1 MRTAKG
7 GRGIRAEAWGFNL
20 AETYPNQGL
29 IIPVAWRE
37 RSKQR
42 SVPQGSESYRGK
54 EPTREML
61 LFGADRANNDGMRL
75 WRCPRSRKPEGAC
88 PRWRVL
94 DNRVDHR
101 IDRNRNVYC
110 FLVDLFPQRQPAETV
125 VTLSSSGVASLSSH
139 LPYQHLPGTCGPP
152 DPCVGRAAASRLA
165 HADASRGCTSA
176 RARSQTEDPLCHD
189 GETVRF
195 VVWASD
201 AATACRVPQPG
212 ARRGGTLP
220 P

>member
-94 DNRVDHR
+94 DNREYGVDHR
-101 IDRNRNVYC
+101 IDTANRIRNVR
-110 FLVDLFPQRQPAETV
+110 LVDRFSPSLAETV
-125 VTLSSSGVASLSSH
+125 NRF
-139 LPYQHLPGTCGPP
+139 
-152 DPCVGRAAASRLA
+152 RAAGSRHSRRTYLTTYLGPADHRTRAWDAPLPRGSRTRMPQVSRMHLGPCALA
-165 HADASRGCTSA
+165 N
-176 RARSQTEDPLCHD
+176 
-189 GETVRF
+189 
-195 VVWASD
+195 
-201 AATACRVPQPG
+201 
-212 ARRGGTLP
+212 RRP
-220 P
+220 SMP

>member
-29 IIPVAWRE
+29 IIPVAWCE

-101 IDRNRNVYC
+101 IDR
-110 FLVDLFPQRQPAETV
+110 
-125 VTLSSSGVASLSSH
+125 
-139 LPYQHLPGTCGPP
+139 
-152 DPCVGRAAASRLA
+152 
-165 HADASRGCTSA
+165 
-176 RARSQTEDPLCHD
+176 RSY
-189 GETVRF
+189 VF
-195 VVWASD
+195 IVF
-201 AATACRVPQPG
+201 
-212 ARRGGTLP
+212 
-220 P
+220 

>member
-101 IDRNRNVYC
+101 IDPIGIVM
-110 FLVDLFPQRQPAETV
+110 FSSGDLFPQPAVCRTV
-125 VTLSSSGVASLSSH
+125 NPFERRGRVTLVAPT
-139 LPYQHLPGTCGPP
+139 LPAPTWDLRTTGPVRGTRRC
-152 DPCVGRAAASRLA
+152 LA
-165 HADASRGCTSA
+165 A
-176 RARSQTEDPLCHD
+176 RARGCLSRMHLGPCAL
-189 GETVRF
+189 
-195 VVWASD
+195 AN
-201 AATACRVPQPG
+201 
-212 ARRGGTLP
+212 RRP
-220 P
+220 SMP

>member
-61 LFGADRANNDGMRL
+61 LFGADRANNDASL
-75 WRCPRSRKPEGAC
+75 A
-88 PRWRVL
+88 V
-94 DNRVDHR
+94 
-101 IDRNRNVYC
+101 
-110 FLVDLFPQRQPAETV
+110 PAEPEA
-125 VTLSSSGVASLSSH
+125 GRC
-139 LPYQHLPGTCGPP
+139 LPP
-152 DPCVGRAAASRLA
+152 V
-165 HADASRGCTSA
+165 A
-176 RARSQTEDPLCHD
+176 RARQPSRP
-189 GETVRF
+189 
-195 VVWASD
+195 SD
-201 AATACRVPQPG
+201 
-212 ARRGGTLP
+212 
-220 P
+220 

>member
-1 MRTAKG
+1 M
-7 GRGIRAEAWGFNL
+7 
-20 AETYPNQGL
+20 
-29 IIPVAWRE
+29 AWRE

-101 IDRNRNVYC
+101 IDPIGIVM
-110 FLVDLFPQRQPAETV
+110 FSSGDLFPQPAERL
-125 VTLSSSGVASLSSH
+125 TLSSGGVASLSSH
-139 LPYQHLPGTCGPP
+139 LPYHLPGTCGPP

-165 HADASRGCTSA
+165 HADASTSLEDA
-176 RARSQTEDPLCHD
+176 PRPVRARKPKTLYAM
-189 GETVRF
+189 TVRRSDSLCGRPTQPPR
-195 VVWASD
+195 VASHSRARG
-201 AATACRVPQPG
+201 AAAG